1 MLWLAFKTL
10 FHEKGR
16 LIITLI
22 GITISTVL
30 ALIEVAIYLG
40 MMGNATAVIRHTDA
54 DIWIGSKNIQSFD
67 FALPFPEHRINQVR
81 AFSDVQWADKIILT
95 FAFVKLADG
104 RREQVQVIAYNPD
117 TGVGA
122 PWAMLEGRAEDVK
135 GGHYMI
141 LDKTSEQ
148 RLGRLE
154 LGSQWELTFVK
165 EHSFKLVGL
174 SQGIKSFTT
183 IPVMFMSYNQFQ
195 PLLADMALANHTAYI
210 VAKLKDP
217 AQAQAVAQALRVALR
232 DNDVFTRD
240 EFVYQTVMY
249 WTVQTGM
256 GMAFFLTAILAV
268 LIGGAI
274 VGQAIFAFTMEHLR
288 EYGTLKAL
296 GARNSDLYL
305 VIFSQ
310 TVISAVI
317 GYALGVAIIFL
328 VRDGIEQAG
337 VDLYVSP
344 ILLVVLFFTLLLV
357 CLAAAYVSVRK
368 VRMLDPVTVFKA

>member
-30 ALIEVAIYLG
+30 TLVQVAIYLG
-40 MMGNATAVIRHTDA
+40 MMGNATAVIRNTDA

-81 AFSDVQWADKIILT
+81 ALSDVLWAEKIMLT

-148 RLGRLE
+148 RLGHLE
-154 LGSQWELTFVK
+154 IGSLWELTFVK
-165 EHSFKLVGL
+165 EYSFKLVGL

-183 IPVMFMSYNQFQ
+183 IPIMFMSYNQFQ
-195 PLLADMALANHTAYI
+195 PLLADMALANHTAFI

-217 AQAQAVAQALRVALR
+217 ANADAVVKALKAVLR

-240 EFVYQTVMY
+240 EFVYKSVMY
-249 WTVQTGM
+249 WTVQTGI

-274 VGQAIFAFTMEHLR
+274 VGQAVFASTMEHLR

-296 GARNSDLYL
+296 GAKNSDLYL
-305 VIFSQ
+305 VIFTQ
-310 TVISAVI
+310 TAISAII
-317 GYALGVAIIFL
+317 GYALGVIIIVL
-328 VRDGIEQAG
+328 SRGGIEQAG
-337 VDLYVSP
+337 VDLYLSP
-344 ILLVVLFFTLLLV
+344 ILFIALFFILLFV
-357 CLAAAYVSVRK
+357 CLASAYFSIRK
-368 VRMLDPVTVFKA
+368 VRMLDPVTVFKS